1 MSGTFGTVG
10 FFVAL
15 IMVIV
20 IHELAHFGVAK
31 AFGIKVTE
39 FFVGFGPR
47 IWSTRRGET
56 EYGVKWILAGG
67 YVKIAGMNPYETVDA
82 QDVPRTFG
90 AKPIW
95 QRALVIVAG
104 PGTHFVLAFVLFA
117 AWIGFVGRWD
127 DRSPLVYRV
136 HQTLDGVESPAA
148 AAGIRAGDR
157 IVAVEGT
164 EDPTHLEL
172 VCTTRAHV
180 GEPVTLTVLRGE
192 RLLDAEL
199 IPVLGEVP
207 KVYWDDCPGLRPVQ
221 GQVGLIGV
229 TLAEARERGGL
240 GSAITG
246 GATLVWDSLVDSV
259 QNLGR
264 IFGPDGIGRLFELLF
279 TDAPREVTDPAS
291 LVGIGQAAGQTAS
304 GGNAGDLLFL
314 IGFLNVLIGFLNL
327 LPLPPFDGGH
337 LAVLAI
343 ERVRGRA
350 VDMRKVIPVAVTVA
364 AFFIVL
370 TVSFIYLD
378 IVKPLPLGP

>member
-1 MSGTFGTVG
+1 
-10 FFVAL
+10 
-15 IMVIV
+15 
-20 IHELAHFGVAK
+20 
-31 AFGIKVTE
+31 
-39 FFVGFGPR
+39 
-47 IWSTRRGET
+47 
-56 EYGVKWILAGG
+56 
-67 YVKIAGMNPYETVDA
+67 
-82 QDVPRTFG
+82 
-90 AKPIW
+90 
-95 QRALVIVAG
+95 
-104 PGTHFVLAFVLFA
+104 
-117 AWIGFVGRWD
+117 
-127 DRSPLVYRV
+127 
-136 HQTLDGVESPAA
+136 VESPAA

-172 VCTTRAHV
+172 VCTTRTHV

-207 KVYWDDCPGLRPVQ
+207 KVYWDDCPGLRPVE

-240 GSAITG
+240 VSAITG

-264 IFGPDGIGRLFELLF
+264 IFGPDGIGRLFALLF
-279 TDAPREVTDPAS
+279 TDAPREITDPAS

>member
-1 MSGTFGTVG
+1 MAGTLGTIG
-10 FFVAL
+10 FFLAL
-15 IMVIV
+15 ILVIV
-20 IHELAHFGVAK
+20 VHELAHFGVAK

-56 EYGVKWILAGG
+56 EYGVKWIPAGG
-67 YVKIAGMNPYETVDA
+67 YVKIAGMNPYETVDP
-82 QDVPRTFG
+82 QDVSRTFG

-95 QRALVIVAG
+95 QRALVIGAG
-104 PGTHFVLAFVLFA
+104 PGTHFVLAFILFA

-127 DRSPLVYRV
+127 ERSPLVYEV
-136 HQTLDGVESPAA
+136 TQTIDGAESPAA
-148 AAGIRAGDR
+148 AAGLRAEDR
-157 IVAVEGT
+157 IVGVEQIH
-164 EDPTHLEL
+164 DPTQEEL
-172 VCTTRAHV
+172 VCTTRARA
-180 GEPVTLTVLRGE
+180 GEPVRLAILRGE
-192 RLLDAEL
+192 RLLDVSVV
-199 IPVLGEVP
+199 PTLGEIP
-207 KVYWDDCPGLRPVQ
+207 EPYWDDCPGVQPVD
-221 GQVGLIGV
+221 GRVGLIGV
-229 TLAEARERGGL
+229 TLAEAREREGL
-240 GSAITG
+240 GGAIIG
-246 GATLVWDSLVDSV
+246 GGTLVWDSLVDSV
-259 QNLGR
+259 KNLGR

-279 TDAPREVTDPAS
+279 TDAPREVTDAAS

-337 LAVLAI
+337 LAVLVI

-350 VDMRKVIPVAVTVA
+350 VDMRRVIPVAVTVA

-378 IVKPLPLGP
+378 IVKPIPLP